1 MQGLQQVV
9 QGVQIFEG
17 ERQQILLVKQ
27 LEIFNGEAHLGEMH
41 GEWHIIGD
49 RHGEQ
54 HLTGELVIHAH
65 GLQ

>member
-1 MQGLQQVV
+1 MKALQQVVQGLQQGVV

-41 GEWHIIGD
+41 GE
-49 RHGEQ
+49 
-54 HLTGELVIHAH
+54 
-65 GLQ
+65 